1 MKNKW
6 MICVALLMMVLIA
19 SVATLGFQCYS
30 LNKDYRQ
37 LLLKEGLTVFQY
49 ALYPFKD
56 TCISS
61 IQFTD
66 VGDGRTVRV
75 DVTLQ
80 NRFDSTGSPAY
91 KIVLYDAFG
100 LVVGESTQ
108 NWFISTLKPGEVRK
122 QDFTFT
128 YDGGVMPKYLR
139 LYDQTRFERN
149 S

>member
-1 MKNKW
+1 MKNKR
-6 MICVALLMMVLIA
+6 MIGVALFIMALIA
-19 SVATLGFQCYS
+19 AVGTLGFQCYN

-37 LLLKEGLTVFQY
+37 LLLKEGLTAFQY

-66 VGDGRTVRV
+66 IGDVRTVRV

-80 NRFDSTGSPAY
+80 NRFDKTASPAY

-128 YDGGVMPKYLR
+128 YDGQSMPKYVR
-139 LYDQTRFERN
+139 LYDLTKFER
-149 S
+149 